1 MARMKIMTTGH
12 QNTRAKPSIFAF
24 CAPKTCPRRPLDVRT
39 YLPCSTWNVVRTTIA
54 PHMKKRKGL
63 LPPASFP
70 CIQLLLK
77 PGSLNQPLIQHRV
90 GDLQE
95 ARDIGAVH
103 QVAGRAVL
111 LGRFV
116 AVLVDGDHDL
126 VQTIVDFFT
135 SPGDAHTVLRHF
147 QSGSGNAAGI
157 GGLGRSVE
165 DFGVEERLGGFEGA
179 RHISSLADN
188 LHAVLDE
195 VRRVF
200 RVDLILSGAREGAV
214 GLDVPQPVV
223 VELLV
228 GGAVDG
234 LLEFAGVLLDAAAAV
249 ILQLH
254 DKGELVAVDAVGVV
268 DGAVG
273 IRQGNRLRA
282 QIKQLL
288 DGVLRDVAAAGDQT
302 YFAFQRVFAS
312 LQHFVGEV
320 HAAIAGG
327 LGTNQRT
334 APSQAFAGKDA
345 GEFIPQALILAKH
358 EADFASAHAD
368 VAGGNVRVRADVTAE
383 LGHEALAEAHYFVV
397 ALALGVEIRTALA
410 AAHGQR
416 GERILEDL
424 FERQEFQNA
433 EIHRGMEAQSA
444 LVGADGAVHLDAE
457 AAINLHFALVVEPGH
472 AEHQDSFGLRNTL

>member
-1 MARMKIMTTGH
+1 
-12 QNTRAKPSIFAF
+12 
-24 CAPKTCPRRPLDVRT
+24 
-39 YLPCSTWNVVRTTIA
+39 
-54 PHMKKRKGL
+54 
-63 LPPASFP
+63 
-70 CIQLLLK
+70 
-77 PGSLNQPLIQHRV
+77 
-90 GDLQE
+90 
-95 ARDIGAVH
+95 
-103 QVAGRAVL
+103 
-111 LGRFV
+111 
-116 AVLVDGDHDL
+116 
-126 VQTIVDFFT
+126 
-135 SPGDAHTVLRHF
+135 
-147 QSGSGNAAGI
+147 
-157 GGLGRSVE
+157 RSVE

-179 RHISSLADN
+179 RHIGSLADN

-358 EADFASAHAD
+358 EADFASAHA
-368 VAGGNVRVRADVTAE
+368 
-383 LGHEALAEAHYFVV
+383 VV
-397 ALALGVEIRTALA
+397 ALALGVEIRTAFA

-416 GERILEDL
+416 SERILEDL

-433 EIHRGMEAQSA
+433 EVHRGMEAQSTF
-444 LVGADGAVHLDAE
+444 VGADGAVHLDAE
-457 AAINLHFALVVEPGH
+457 AAIDLHFALVVEPGH